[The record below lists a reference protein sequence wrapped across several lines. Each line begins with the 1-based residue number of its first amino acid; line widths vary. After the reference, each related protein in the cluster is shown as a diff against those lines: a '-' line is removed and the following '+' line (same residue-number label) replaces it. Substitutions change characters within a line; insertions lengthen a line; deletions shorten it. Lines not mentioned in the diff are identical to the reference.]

1 MAKIISILIEAGG
14 AGKSNTTLH
23 TAWELAMQGK
33 RVLMIDLD
41 GQSGNLTFFSGIETS
56 EDTFTMYDVLQRK
69 KGIHSAILPVR
80 NNLDIIPANQDVTEV
95 SPQKSSIDRMM
106 DVIKDVSDEYDYIFI
121 DNNPDPTWRHALT
134 LSVSN
139 YVVVVM
145 TGDFK
150 SLEACKA
157 LLTSV
162 DELSRVNPDIQIA
175 GFLFNRFD
183 GRLSVA
189 KEVYSVASS
198 MAENADTKVFHTIIR
213 QDVLFTES
221 SAIHIGITEC
231 APKSRGAED
240 IRSFVKELLEG
251 IEESKERSV
260 SGDKDISEEEKE

>member
-1 MAKIISILIEAGG
+1 MAKVISILIEAGG

-23 TAWELAMQGK
+23 TAWELAMQGR

-69 KGIHSAILPVR
+69 KSIHSAILPVR
-80 NNLDIIPANQDVTEV
+80 SGLDIIPANQDVTEI

-106 DVIKDVSDEYDYIFI
+106 EVMKEVSDKYDYIFI

-134 LSVSN
+134 LSVSDF
-139 YVVVVM
+139 VVVVM

-157 LLTSV
+157 LLASI
-162 DELSRVNPDIQIA
+162 DELQRVNPNIQIA

-189 KEVYSVASS
+189 KEVYGVATT
-198 MAENADTKVFHTIIR
+198 MADNAGTKLFSTIIR

-221 SAIHIGITEC
+221 SAIHMGITEC
-231 APKSRGAED
+231 APKSRGAAD
-240 IRSFVKELLEG
+240 IKSFVAELIERTEG
-251 IEESKERSV
+251 
-260 SGDKDISEEEKE
+260 